1 MIDRLIMQ
9 LQTLTVTSF
18 ANFGSWTNDAPF
30 PQPGGAS
37 PVVMYFNDSI
47 IVWKS
52 KINTIR
58 KYQYQNL
65 VSK

>member
-1 MIDRLIMQ
+1 MTDTLIMQ
-9 LQTLTVTSF
+9 YVYELQTLTVTSF

-37 PVVMYFNDSI
+37 PVVMYFSDSI

-52 KINTIR
+52 
-58 KYQYQNL
+58 
-65 VSK
+65 

>member
-52 KINTIR
+52 
-58 KYQYQNL
+58 
-65 VSK
+65 